1 MVNGRVVYLGGE
13 YRPWDE
19 ANVHIMSHS
28 FGRGSAIFEVISFSD
43 TPAGPAVFRLD
54 EHVSRFFRS
63 ASLLGMEPPLTPG
76 ELQEAV
82 LRTVKLSGLKAGLI
96 KVFGFYPDIS
106 SGVLPPPRPFRA
118 AVITFLREEALGG
131 KGESA
136 SGTVTACVSQWRRL
150 DPQTVPIEAKVAANY
165 VNGMVARAEA
175 REKGFDYAVLLDTQG
190 FLAEG
195 ATESLF
201 LVKEGRLM
209 TPSLGTVLRSITR
222 KSLLAVAEEMG
233 LETVT
238 DRLNPALL
246 EEAEELFLSSTSA
259 RVAPIRQIGT
269 RIMGGAP
276 GPLTQRIT
284 ERIAAITAGRDE
296 RFRGWLFPA
305 F

>member
-82 LRTVKLSGLKAGLI
+82 LQTVKLSGLKAGLI
-96 KVFGFYPDIS
+96 KVFGFYPEIS
-106 SGVLPPPRPFRA
+106 SGVLPPRGPFRV
-118 AVITFLREEALGG
+118 AVFAFSREEALGG

-175 REKGFDYAVLLDTQG
+175 QKKGFDYAVLLDTQG

-201 LVKEGRLM
+201 LVREGRLM
-209 TPSLGTVLRSITR
+209 TPSLGTVLQSITR
-222 KSLLAVAEEMG
+222 KSLLAVAEAMG

-238 DRLNPALL
+238 GRLSPALL

-259 RVAPIRQIGT
+259 RVAPIRQIDT
-269 RIMGGAP
+269 RILSGAP
-276 GPLTQRIT
+276 GPVTQRIA

-305 F
+305 V